1 VTNWLDEKAAV
12 SSVNETEVERLLLLA
27 RGGDCAALGRL
38 LEVYRGY
45 LSLLAR
51 LQIGRRLQGKVD
63 AADLV
68 QDTFLEAHRQFGR
81 FRGSVEAELVCWLR
95 QILVGLLA
103 NLVRRYCG
111 TQRRDVTLERDL
123 ADELNRSSGVLDRGL
138 AAPQSTPSKRAARRE
153 QAVLLADA
161 LERLPAD
168 YREVIILRHLEG
180 LGFAEVADR
189 MGRSV
194 DSVKNLWARALAQ
207 LRRSLGASDE
217 RN

>member
-1 VTNWLDEKAAV
+1 MTSVT
-12 SSVNETEVERLLLLA
+12 ETNVEQLLA
-27 RGGDCAALGRL
+27 LARDGDGASLGRL
-38 LEVYRGY
+38 LGLYADY

-68 QDTFLEAHRQFGR
+68 QDTFLEAHRHFGQ
-81 FRGSVEAELVCWLR
+81 FRGTTEAELVCWLR
-95 QILVGLLA
+95 QILAGLLA
-103 NLVRRYCG
+103 NLVRKFCG
-111 TQRRDVTLERDL
+111 TRRRDVRLEREL
-123 ADELNRSSGVLDRGL
+123 AQELDHSSRALDQSL
-138 AAPQSTPSKRAARRE
+138 IAPQSTPSQQAVRRE

-161 LERLPAD
+161 LERLPDD

-180 LGFAEVADR
+180 LTFAEISRR

-207 LRRSLGASDE
+207 LRRVVGENDE
-217 RN
+217 RR

>member
-1 VTNWLDEKAAV
+1 MTSVT
-12 SSVNETEVERLLLLA
+12 ETNVEQLLALA

-38 LEVYRGY
+38 LNLYGGY

-68 QDTFLEAHRQFGR
+68 QDTFLEAHRHFGQ
-81 FRGSVEAELVCWLR
+81 FRGTTEAELVCWLR
-95 QILVGLLA
+95 QILAGLLA
-103 NLVRRYCG
+103 NLVRRFCG
-111 TQRRDVTLERDL
+111 TKRRDVRLEREL
-123 ADELNRSSGVLDRGL
+123 AQELDHSSRALDQSL
-138 AAPQSTPSKRAARRE
+138 IAPQSTPSQQAARRE

-161 LERLPAD
+161 LQRLPDD

-180 LGFAEVADR
+180 LSFAEISRR

-207 LRRSLGASDE
+207 LRRVVGENDE
-217 RN
+217 RR